1 MPGGADAMAQTT
13 IRKGP
18 APIRKKQKQLPFPL
32 NIYQSAVGRK
42 WAMAVSG
49 VVLLGFVMT
58 HMIGNLHLYEGPLEI
73 HEYAETLRN
82 LGTDIIP
89 RTWLLWGVRLLLI
102 AAFAVHVHSAYSL
115 KEISRKSN
123 TRSNFT
129 DGNKKYASSQ
139 DFVAANYASRT
150 MRWTGP
156 IVLLYLFF
164 HLADLTWG
172 WFSKD
177 WVLGDPYNNIVVS
190 MGNIGVALIYVVAN
204 IALAIHIYHG
214 TWSLFQSLGINSPK
228 INKARRS
235 IAKGL
240 AGIILIG
247 NLSIP
252 VAVTTGLID
261 QDNCEAPCGLT
272 AYEAEKEA
280 KE

>member
-1 MPGGADAMAQTT
+1 MAQTT

-172 WFSKD
+172 WFNKD
-177 WVLGDPYNNIVVS
+177 WVLGDPYNNIVIS

>member
-1 MPGGADAMAQTT
+1 MAQTT

-177 WVLGDPYNNIVVS
+177 WVLGDPYNNIVIS

>member
-204 IALAIHIYHG
+204 VALAIHIYHG

>member
-1 MPGGADAMAQTT
+1 MAQTT

-204 IALAIHIYHG
+204 VALAIHIYHG

-261 QDNCEAPCGLT
+261 QDNCEAPCGIT

>member
-1 MPGGADAMAQTT
+1 MAQTT

-18 APIRKKQKQLPFPL
+18 DPIRKKQKQLPFPL
-32 NIYQSAVGRK
+32 NIYQSAVGKK

-49 VVLLGFVMT
+49 VVLLGFVVT

-115 KEISRKSN
+115 KEVSRKSN

-247 NLSIP
+247 NLSFPI
-252 VAVTTGLID
+252 AVSVGLID
-261 QDNCEAPCGLT
+261 QDNCEAPCGIT

>member
-1 MPGGADAMAQTT
+1 MPGGVDAMAQTT

-18 APIRKKQKQLPFPL
+18 DPIRKKQKQLPFPL
-32 NIYQSAVGRK
+32 NIYQSAVGKK

-49 VVLLGFVMT
+49 VVLLGFVLT

-115 KEISRKSN
+115 KEVSRKSN
-123 TRSNFT
+123 TRSNFA

-247 NLSIP
+247 NLSFPI
-252 VAVTTGLID
+252 AVTTGLID
-261 QDNCEAPCGLT
+261 QDNCEAPCGIT